1 MTIPKTTKLTLN
13 TMGESCVFFLRGK
26 NVQLYDYTYV
36 LSFPRLKART
46 NSCSISAFTF
56 GVFVKGIWTVIS
68 GLLTLDASMV
78 D

>member
-1 MTIPKTTKLTLN
+1 M
-13 TMGESCVFFLRGK
+13 
-26 NVQLYDYTYV
+26 QLYDYTYV